1 MYLQKSIFNLAD
13 DEVLTHRG
21 QTLSEIEKFDD
32 PRSDDEEEEE
42 GRGMLGCKCLDY
54 SVSNVIIIGYVG
66 CAWIIEHCCMQ
77 CYHRTCRVEDCKS
90 IVR

>member
-1 MYLQKSIFNLAD
+1 LAD

-42 GRGMLGCKCLDY
+42 SEEKGKLGGKHY
-54 SVSNVIIIGYVG
+54 YIAAG
-66 CAWIIEHCCMQ
+66 HCSG
-77 CYHRTCRVEDCKS
+77 DA
-90 IVR
+90 